1 MKIRTI
7 TLGFNG
13 SSPID
18 PEALMQYLE
27 ILEQARS
34 VFEQAGYGVQT
45 IRFATQPWGSYID
58 GDKDL
63 SHMVTHFDEFCS
75 DSDVE
80 YINIGT
86 TLNPDKIP
94 DLFKVNNQS
103 QHLFSS
109 ALCASNDVI
118 NYKACLE
125 SAKLIKQLTPL
136 ENEGFANLRFAA
148 IFNLAPNCPF
158 FPAAYHDGKCG
169 LGIGT
174 ENSDLVYTCF
184 EKTNGITT
192 AEIDL
197 KNCLNKEFIELEKI
211 AEKFCKEHKIRYYG
225 IDPSICT
232 SIQPKESIAF
242 AFEHLGLG
250 KFGDPGTLAIA
261 KIVTSAIRS
270 LKIKTCGYKGLM
282 LPLLEDYGLA
292 QRNTEG
298 QFGVYDL
305 LAYSSVCGTGL
316 DTIPLPGDVTTEK
329 LNALLIDIAS
339 LSCKLHKPLSARL
352 MPIPEKHAGDM
363 TDFDFPYFVNSKIM
377 NI

>member
-7 TLGFNG
+7 TLGFNA
-13 SSPID
+13 SFPID
-18 PEALMQYLE
+18 SKALMHYSE
-27 ILEQARS
+27 ILEQSRS
-34 VFEQAGYGVQT
+34 AFEQAGYEVQT
-45 IRFATQPWGSYID
+45 IRFATQSWETYID
-58 GDKDL
+58 RDKNL
-63 SHMVTHFDEFCS
+63 SQMVTNFDEFCS

-86 TLNPDKIP
+86 TKNPEKISV
-94 DLFKVNNQS
+94 LYKVNNQS

-109 ALCASNDVI
+109 ALCASDNAI

-125 SAKLIKQLTPL
+125 SAKLIKQLSPL
-136 ENEGFANLRFAA
+136 ETEGFANLRFAA
-148 IFNLAPNCPF
+148 IFNLKPNCPF
-158 FPAAYHDGKCG
+158 FPAAYHDGKIG

-184 EKTNGITT
+184 EKTKGITA

-197 KNCLNKEFIELEKI
+197 KNCLNKEFNELEKI

-232 SIQPKESIAF
+232 SIHPKESIAF

-270 LKIKTCGYKGLM
+270 VKIKTCGYKGLM
-282 LPLLEDYGLA
+282 LPLLEDFGLA

-298 QFGVYDL
+298 LFGIYDL

-316 DTIPLPGDVTTEK
+316 DTIPLPGDVTIEK

-339 LSCKLHKPLSARL
+339 LSCKLCKPLSARL
-352 MPIPEKHAGDM
+352 MPIPGKHAGDM